1 MTRRVSPTDLNH
13 AYDRAKRAAEVVGI
27 DASRWTM
34 QTGSATYGH
43 AYRLLERDPQTGNLS
58 NLFGY
63 DGFLGM
69 TRREAEASLEAM
81 ARAWWAVVYVR
92 DQHTAGAR

>member
-13 AYDRAKRAAEVVGI
+13 AYDRAKRAAEAVGI

-34 QTGSATYGH
+34 QTGSATNGR
-43 AYRLLERDPQTGNLS
+43 AYRLLERDPHNSGES
-58 NLFGY
+58 YLFGS

-69 TRREAEASLEAM
+69 TRREAGATLDAM
-81 ARAWWAVVYVR
+81 ARAWWAVAYTR
-92 DQHTAGAR
+92 DHQTAGA